1 MEFVPLWEVKGQLN
15 NLVQEWME
23 IAIYQKN
30 LGTKVQTMDSSPE
43 IGTCTCSILF
53 LHDQPLLTHSSHTP
67 HTLLTLLTH
76 SSHPHTLLTPPHSS
90 HKASSSSQTLLP
102 NTNTTSTV
110 CLYQS
115 TSFHGNPRRPNVP
128 RRTCSSCQ
136 GRPSV
141 HLWTSKVSGQA

>member
-1 MEFVPLWEVKGQLN
+1 MPLWEVKGQLN

-53 LHDQPLLTHSSHTP
+53 LHDQP
-67 HTLLTLLTH
+67 LLTH